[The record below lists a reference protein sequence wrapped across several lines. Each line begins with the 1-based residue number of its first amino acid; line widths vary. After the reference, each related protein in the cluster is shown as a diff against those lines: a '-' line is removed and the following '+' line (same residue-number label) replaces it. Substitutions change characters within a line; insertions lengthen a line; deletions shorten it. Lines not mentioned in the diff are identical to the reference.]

1 MSLSSILG
9 LGEFTGEEFHKDHIL
24 VTIRGWP
31 QTCTGP
37 RQAYVNTC
45 SIIPCF

>member
-24 VTIRGWP
+24 VTIRLRLATNVHRAPSGLC
-31 QTCTGP
+31 Q
-37 RQAYVNTC
+37 YV
-45 SIIPCF
+45 